1 MHAGSGDYA
10 HGGAGADQFEVDDIA
25 AGDPVAQIVDFYRR
39 EDALV
44 LLYDA
49 AHHADP
55 EVSIVTEAGS
65 PDAVVLLDGI
75 PVAYALGGA
84 GLKLAGD
91 VTLQAA

>member
-1 MHAGSGDYA
+1 MHVGAGDYA
-10 HGGAGADQFEVDDIA
+10 NGGEGADRFLLDDIA
-25 AGDPVAQIVDFYRR
+25 AGDPVAQITDFDHQQ
-39 EDALV
+39 DALV

-65 PDAVVLLDGI
+65 SDAVVMLDG
-75 PVAYALGGA
+75 VAVAHVLGGA
-84 GLKLAGD
+84 GLQAGD